1 MLKEF
6 KDIKVSWVMIKWMST
21 IYTAI
26 LTVDNITTNN
36 METIKLRRIFL
47 YEGK

>member
-26 LTVDNITTNN
+26 LIVDNITTNN
-36 METIKLRRIFL
+36 RETIKLRHIFL
-47 YEGK
+47 HEGK